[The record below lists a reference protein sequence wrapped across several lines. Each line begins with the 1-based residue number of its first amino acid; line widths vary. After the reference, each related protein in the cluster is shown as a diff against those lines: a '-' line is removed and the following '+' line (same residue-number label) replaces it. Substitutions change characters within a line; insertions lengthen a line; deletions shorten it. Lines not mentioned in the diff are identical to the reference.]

1 MMNFRLNIKNNK
13 NKTDK
18 NENEKVI
25 DWHCCKTCATKDCKM
40 RIENTY
46 ICCGDYNE
54 KPKTHY
60 NDILNMSIEE
70 LAKEFARASIKTID
84 AIMEL
89 YNIKEY
95 EINNEGFINC
105 WLEYLKQ
112 EIED

>member
-18 NENEKVI
+18 NENKKAI

-60 NDILNMSIEE
+60 NEILNMSIEE
-70 LAKEFARASIKTID
+70 LAKEFARASIKTIE

-95 EINNEGFINC
+95 EINNEGFTNC